1 MVKRTALGLVAAL
14 ALTLGAGVA
23 NAGGF
28 QLVTDI
34 TGRVPSSIAG
44 QVYGN
49 FVPLHWD
56 SRCIPMVFRV
66 NNTQDPIPNPLGA
79 AFLTVADAKAGIQL
93 AADQWNQVPTS
104 FIQFSLGADYAN
116 AGFRKFD
123 TINEITFRSGAGFGG
138 VSTSIPVRLVE
149 TATFNDGDDLD
160 GDLDSDVS
168 NTITT
173 CTDIDSDGDLEWPA
187 GVYDGGTIVD
197 MDIVI
202 NTKATNGVRFTT
214 TSDLAQLTALIDPRS
229 TDLVAEAI
237 FRLGFAQG
245 LTVSTVPNV
254 NNLTNADDAS
264 MYNFRDFD
272 DPLSFLRLRTLE
284 QDDIITSSMLYPEGT
299 AKSGPAALQGGDVAF
314 SSVYGLIEGNVTHG
328 SLNLPVLGADVTAIR
343 HDNAGGAAGDLV
355 NAVYVGNARVSV
367 NTTTLASTNLPAAEG
382 IVNGNYRLAVPFG
395 TYDLNL
401 EAVDF
406 FPQGIASV
414 GAVASLGGTYGL
426 NAFAEEFWN
435 SNKESAKE
443 VFPGDSTP
451 VTVSVGT
458 PLVTG
463 VNFVTN
469 RITSITNSGPPN
481 MSDFD
486 DTPGSCYAVDFPIS
500 QLAAADAGRQLPL
513 TTGIIEGVSGDQ
525 SQVCVMQQV
534 WLAFGTVSGT
544 TATINLAQPLDT
556 TTNFGIQQFERMP
569 WFFERKNLSKKI
581 FDAFR
586 KGAQTHVFLVA
597 KTPNSPSTPNF
608 SNKSNRPAV
617 DLRSDGF
624 VPSGLSYISTDC
636 VNFTE
641 SPLYFWEMDLHFS
654 EKP

>member
-14 ALTLGAGVA
+14 ALTLFAGVA
-23 NAGGF
+23 HAGGY

-49 FVPLHWD
+49 FVPLHLD
-56 SRCIPMVFRV
+56 PRCIPMVFRV
-66 NNTQDPIPNPLGA
+66 NNTQDPVPNPLGA
-79 AFLTVADAKAGIQL
+79 AFLTLADAKTGIQL
-93 AADQWNQVPTS
+93 AMDQWNQIPTS
-104 FIQFSLGADYAN
+104 YIQFQYGADYAN

-123 TINEITFRSGAGFGG
+123 TINEITFRSAAGLA
-138 VSTSIPVRLVE
+138 VSSATVPTRLVE
-149 TATFNDGDDLD
+149 TAVFNNGDDLD
-160 GDLDSDVS
+160 GDTDSDVS
-168 NTITT
+168 NTITQ
-173 CTDIDSDGDLEWPA
+173 CTDIDADGDQEWPA
-187 GVYDGGTIVD
+187 GSYDGGTILD

-202 NTKATNGVRFTT
+202 NTKATNGYRFTT
-214 TSDLAQLTALIDPRS
+214 TADLAQLTALIDPRS

-272 DPLSFLRLRTLE
+272 DPLSFVRLRTLE
-284 QDDIITSSMLYPEGT
+284 QDDVITSSMLYPEGS
-299 AKSGPAALQGGDVAF
+299 AASGPPALQAGDVAF
-314 SSVYGLIEGNVTHG
+314 NSVYGMIEGNVTHG
-328 SLNLPVLGADVTAIR
+328 ALSLPVLGGDVTAMR
-343 HDNAGGAAGDLV
+343 HDNIGGSVGDLV

-406 FPQGIASV
+406 FPQGAASV
-414 GAVASLGGTYGL
+414 GAVANLGGTYGL
-426 NAFAEEFWN
+426 NTFPEEFWN
-435 SNKESAKE
+435 STLEAAKE
-443 VFPGDSTP
+443 VGPGDSTP
-451 VTVSVGT
+451 VTVSVAT

-469 RITSITNSGPPN
+469 KVTVVTESGGPN
-481 MSDFD
+481 MSNFD
-486 DTPGSCYAVDFPIS
+486 DVPGSCYAVDFPIS
-500 QLAAADAGRQLPL
+500 QLLAADAGRQLPL
-513 TTGIIEGVSGDQ
+513 TTGIIEGVSADQ

-544 TATINLAQPLDT
+544 TATINLALPLDT
-556 TTNFGIQQFERMP
+556 KTNFGIQQFERHP
-569 WFFERKNLSKKI
+569 WFFERKNLAKKI
-581 FDAFR
+581 FDAYR
-586 KGAQTHVFLVA
+586 AGSQTHVFLVA
-597 KTPNSPSTPNF
+597 KTPNTPSTPNF
-608 SNKSNRPAV
+608 SNKSDRPAV

-624 VPSGLSYISTDC
+624 VPAGLSYISTNC
-636 VNFTE
+636 STFTE
-641 SPLYFWEMDLHFS
+641 SPTYFWEMDLHFS

>member
-14 ALTLGAGVA
+14 ALTLCAGVA
-23 NAGGF
+23 HAGGY

-49 FVPLHWD
+49 FVPLHLD
-56 SRCIPMVFRV
+56 PRCIPMVFRL
-66 NNTQDPIPNPLGA
+66 NNTQSPVPNPLGA
-79 AFLTVADAKAGIQL
+79 AFLTLTDAKAGIQL
-93 AADQWNQVPTS
+93 AMDQWNQIPTS
-104 FIQFSLGADYAN
+104 YVQFQFGADYAN
-116 AGFRKFD
+116 AGNRKFD
-123 TINEITFRSGAGFGG
+123 TINEITFRSAAGFTASSAT
-138 VSTSIPVRLVE
+138 VPTRLVE
-149 TATFNDGDDLD
+149 TATFNNGDDLD
-160 GDLDSDVS
+160 GDGDSDVS

-173 CTDIDSDGDLEWPA
+173 CTDIDADGDQEWPA
-187 GVYDGGTIVD
+187 GSYDGGTILD

-202 NTKATNGVRFTT
+202 NTKTTNGLRFTT
-214 TSDLAQLTALIDPRS
+214 TADLAQLTALIDPRS

-237 FRLGFAQG
+237 FRLGFAHG

-284 QDDIITSSMLYPEGT
+284 QDDIAASSMLYPEGS
-299 AKSGPAALQGGDVAF
+299 AGSGPAALQAGDVAF
-314 SSVYGLIEGNVTHG
+314 NSVYGIIEGSVTHG
-328 SLNLPVLGADVTAIR
+328 DLNLPVLGGDVSAIR
-343 HDNAGGAAGDLV
+343 HDNGDIV
-355 NAVYVGNARVSV
+355 DAVYVGNARVSV

-382 IVNGNYRLAVPFG
+382 IVNGNYRLPVPFG
-395 TYDLNL
+395 TYDINL

-406 FPQGIASV
+406 FPQGVASV

-426 NAFAEEFWN
+426 NAFPEEFWN
-435 SNKESAKE
+435 STLEAAKE
-443 VFPGDSTP
+443 IGPGDSTP
-451 VTVSVGT
+451 VTVSAAT

-469 RITSITNSGPPN
+469 KVTVVTESGGPN
-481 MSDFD
+481 MTDFND
-486 DTPGSCYAVDFPIS
+486 VPGSCYAVDFPIS

-513 TTGIIEGVSGDQ
+513 TTGVIEGVSGDQ

-544 TATINLAQPLDT
+544 TATINLAAPLDT
-556 TTNFGIQQFERMP
+556 KTNFAIQQFERQP
-569 WFFERKNLSKKI
+569 WFFERKNLAKKI
-581 FDAFR
+581 FDAAR
-586 KGAQTHVFLVA
+586 GAGQSHVFLVA
-597 KTPNSPSTPNF
+597 KTPNPPSTPNF

-624 VPSGLSYISTDC
+624 VPAGLSYIATDC

-641 SPLYFWEMDLHFS
+641 SPTYFWEMDLHFS
-654 EKP
+654 DKP